1 MRLFSRLSGNRKRQS
16 SALAEPLAL
25 EHRPAG
31 RNALY
36 PAHHTEPSP
45 ALAARRQARRSC
57 VIVVEN
63 LPVPFDRR
71 VWQEATALRR
81 AGWQVSV
88 ICPATEHYPARFE
101 EIDGICIYRHRLPL
115 EARGRAAFLLEYVTA
130 LLHEFRLL
138 VKVWRE
144 RGFTVI
150 QACNP
155 PDLIF
160 LVAWP
165 FKLLGKRFLFD
176 HHDVS
181 PELFTA
187 KFDRKGML
195 HRLLLMFEKM
205 TFRAADMVVSA
216 NDTFRDIAIDRGG
229 KHPKDVVTVYSVPD
243 RARIR
248 RVRPAI
254 SIRNGRRFVLGYLG
268 IVNNQD
274 GVDHMVR
281 AVEHLVRRDGFTDF
295 QAVIVGDGP
304 ALPAVQALTSS
315 LGLDDHITLTGYLSG
330 EALLQHISAFDVG
343 MIPDPVNDYNDKIS
357 MNKVFE
363 YSALGI
369 PSVAY
374 PLTETRRL
382 LGGAGLYAASPDPSG
397 LAAACLRLFHDDA
410 LREKCANAAARLGR
424 EAFDWDAE
432 ARKYVAAFERLVA

>member
-1 MRLFSRLSGNRKRQS
+1 
-16 SALAEPLAL
+16 
-25 EHRPAG
+25 
-31 RNALY
+31 
-36 PAHHTEPSP
+36 
-45 ALAARRQARRSC
+45 
-57 VIVVEN
+57 
-63 LPVPFDRR
+63 
-71 VWQEATALRR
+71 
-81 AGWQVSV
+81 
-88 ICPATEHYPARFE
+88 
-101 EIDGICIYRHRLPL
+101 
-115 EARGRAAFLLEYVTA
+115 
-130 LLHEFRLL
+130 
-138 VKVWRE
+138 
-144 RGFTVI
+144 
-150 QACNP
+150 
-155 PDLIF
+155 
-160 LVAWP
+160 
-165 FKLLGKRFLFD
+165 
-176 HHDVS
+176 
-181 PELFTA
+181 
-187 KFDRKGML
+187 
-195 HRLLLMFEKM
+195 
-205 TFRAADMVVSA
+205 
-216 NDTFRDIAIDRGG
+216 
-229 KHPKDVVTVYSVPD
+229 VPD

-248 RVRPAI
+248 RVKSDI

-424 EAFDWDAE
+424 EAFDWDA
-432 ARKYVAAFERLVA
+432 AAGAGPRQVGLLLQALGDGHRPHGELLAQRALRQDQPRRRSYRRLQLHRVRRRHSGA